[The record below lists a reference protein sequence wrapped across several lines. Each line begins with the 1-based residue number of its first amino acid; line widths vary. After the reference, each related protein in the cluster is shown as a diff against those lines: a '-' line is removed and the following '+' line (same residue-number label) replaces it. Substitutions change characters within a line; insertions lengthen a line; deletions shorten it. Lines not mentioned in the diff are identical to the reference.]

1 MDLNRFCI
9 KIFAADSAS
18 AEILEYVPIFHQW
31 IQKQCLEK
39 HLLIDVADYSHVQQ
53 GPGIMLIA
61 HEANIS
67 TDQTGGQ
74 LGILYQRKQPLEG
87 DFEARIKSAL
97 RTTLKVCE
105 LLETGLNRK
114 TLFRGDQIQ
123 ISLNDRLVAPSGQK
137 SLSALESFVSGLS
150 AQLYPEETPTIARSA
165 DAKGRAAVT
174 IKTDAP
180 VDLKTLLERTE

>member
-18 AEILEYVPIFHQW
+18 VGILDCVPVFHQW

-39 HLLIDVADYSHVQQ
+39 HLLLDVADYSHVQQ
-53 GPGIMLIA
+53 GPGIMLVS

-67 TDQTGGQ
+67 TDQTDNQ

-87 DFEARIKSAL
+87 DFENRIKSAI
-97 RTTLKVCE
+97 RITLKVCE
-105 LLETGLNRK
+105 QLEADLNGK
-114 TLFRGDQIQ
+114 ICFRGDRIQ
-123 ISLNDRLVAPSGQK
+123 ISLNDRLEAPSGQK
-137 SLSALESFVSGLS
+137 SLSALESFVSGLAS
-150 AQLYPEETPTIARSA
+150 QLYSEKTPSITRSE
-165 DAKGRAAVT
+165 DPKGRASVT
-174 IKTDAP
+174 LTADAP